1 MGLTLGEGTLYFGSG
16 EKLDKFESIQVQK
29 RVANDRNRVY
39 RLTLNNNDTA
49 RLEIK
54 TEISR
59 NLYLSLLYGR
69 RITNNYLRMHGG
81 IMSRKPSRKKQRLL

>member
-1 MGLTLGEGTLYFGSG
+1 MGLTLSEGTLYFGSS
-16 EKLDKFESIQVQK
+16 EKLGKIEPIQVIEE
-29 RVANDRNRVY
+29 VSNDGNRVS

-69 RITNNYLRMHGG
+69 RITNNYLKMHCG